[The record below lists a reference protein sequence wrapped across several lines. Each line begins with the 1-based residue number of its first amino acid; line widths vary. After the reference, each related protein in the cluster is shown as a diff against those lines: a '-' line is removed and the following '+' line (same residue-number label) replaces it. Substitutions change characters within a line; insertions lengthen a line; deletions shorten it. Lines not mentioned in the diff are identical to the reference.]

1 MLGQEMM
8 IDVLLKGHG
17 LESANGVRS
26 PIDEDCNE
34 VDPKATYIL
43 GTSAVFGHASVKA
56 FQLLIGNLLWIARC
70 TRPDISFAVHRA
82 TRQTHSPIMKDWK
95 MVKRIAMY
103 IKGTKTLKL
112 FIGSTVK
119 SMDPIQILSWSDADF
134 AADKSDR
141 KSVSGCVLTMDG
153 AVVSWACKKQTGVSL
168 STIGA
173 ELIAASQAGCELLGL
188 NELFGELDIKFVEP
202 MPMGMD
208 NQAAIKQ
215 LDSEKSTSSAKHVDI
230 CFKFICHYAQVK
242 TVKTSYVKSG
252 EIIADLW
259 TKALPAPW
267 IVDLRNMFKLKAIQ
281 DDVDIGC

>member
-1 MLGQEMM
+1 MLDQEMM
-8 IDVLLKGHG
+8 IGVLLKGHG

-34 VDPKATYIL
+34 VDPKAIDIL
-43 GTSAVFGHASVKA
+43 GTSAGFGHASVKT
-56 FQLLIGNLLWIARC
+56 FQLLVGNLLWIARC

-82 TRQTHSPIMKDWK
+82 TRPTHSPIMKDWK
-95 MVKRIAMY
+95 MVKRIARY
-103 IKGTKTLKL
+103 INGTKTLKL
-112 FIGSTVK
+112 FIGSTGK
-119 SMDPIQILSWSDADF
+119 SMDPIQMVSWSDADF
-134 AADKSDR
+134 AADKSNR
-141 KSVSGCVLTMDG
+141 KSVSGCVLKMDG

-168 STIGA
+168 STMKA
-173 ELIAASQAGCELLGL
+173 ELIAASQAGCDLLGL
-188 NELFGELDIKFVEP
+188 NKLFGELDMKVVEP

-230 CFKFICHYAQVK
+230 RFKFICHYAQVK